1 VVLDVVYNHLGPE
14 GNYLRDFGPYF
25 TDRYKTPWGDALNFD
40 GPDSDEVRRFF
51 IGNALYWT
59 TEFHVDALR
68 LDAIHA
74 IVDSSARP
82 FVRELALAVRSG
94 SRAYVI
100 AESDLND
107 VRVIRL
113 DGLACDA
120 LWSDSLHHAL
130 HAMLTGER
138 GGYYQDY
145 GTIADVATAYTD
157 GFVYSGQYSR
167 FRRRRHGNSA
177 RGARGE
183 QFVVCAQNHD
193 QIGNRAQGDRLSAIL
208 DFESLKL
215 AAGAV
220 IVAPFLP
227 LLFMGEEYGETAPFL
242 YFTSH
247 SDAALI
253 DAVRRGRKDEFA
265 AFAWQGELPDPQA
278 ESSFLRCRLTPE
290 EAWSPRQR
298 LLRKF
303 YRELIRIRKSTPA
316 LSHLAM
322 EQCRAIPL
330 DDQTLLVH
338 RWCEP
343 CEVLVLLR
351 FASEGAT
358 LTVPCPGGRWGKV
371 IHSADACWDGI
382 GSMPAVLS
390 GDCEIALSPRSFTL
404 YENTQLVGRVP

>member
-1 VVLDVVYNHLGPE
+1 
-14 GNYLRDFGPYF
+14 
-25 TDRYKTPWGDALNFD
+25 
-40 GPDSDEVRRFF
+40 
-51 IGNALYWT
+51 
-59 TEFHVDALR
+59 
-68 LDAIHA
+68 
-74 IVDSSARP
+74 
-82 FVRELALAVRSG
+82 
-94 SRAYVI
+94 
-100 AESDLND
+100 
-107 VRVIRL
+107 
-113 DGLACDA
+113 
-120 LWSDSLHHAL
+120 
-130 HAMLTGER
+130 
-138 GGYYQDY
+138 
-145 GTIADVATAYTD
+145 
-157 GFVYSGQYSR
+157 
-167 FRRRRHGNSA
+167 
-177 RGARGE
+177 
-183 QFVVCAQNHD
+183 VVCAQNHD